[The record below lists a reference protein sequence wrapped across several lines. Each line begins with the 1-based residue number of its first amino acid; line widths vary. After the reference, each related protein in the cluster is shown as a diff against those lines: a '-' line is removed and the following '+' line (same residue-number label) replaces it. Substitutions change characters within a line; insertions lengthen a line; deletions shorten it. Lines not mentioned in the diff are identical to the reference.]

1 MVAQHGSALSPWQK
15 SCVWSEYPT
24 QPPATSSTSPTD
36 SGSRIVL
43 PHLSLKIPATT
54 AYPAASV
61 GHVRQR
67 LRTPRT
73 RTKSNKPVAKG
84 ESRAPT
90 RPHPPHRSPHL
101 SLSALAVTVARARP
115 SRRCPVGSRR
125 AAQLRRELNDATAR
139 ASPSSAPLGAALR
152 GAAGLLRGH
161 GVSSCSLRAIAL
173 R

>member
-101 SLSALAVTVARARP
+101 SLSLPLLSPSLALAQVVVAQSA
-115 SRRCPVGSRR
+115 V
-125 AAQLRRELNDATAR
+125 A
-139 ASPSSAPLGAALR
+139 APL
-152 GAAGLLRGH
+152 
-161 GVSSCSLRAIAL
+161 SSDAS
-173 R
+173 